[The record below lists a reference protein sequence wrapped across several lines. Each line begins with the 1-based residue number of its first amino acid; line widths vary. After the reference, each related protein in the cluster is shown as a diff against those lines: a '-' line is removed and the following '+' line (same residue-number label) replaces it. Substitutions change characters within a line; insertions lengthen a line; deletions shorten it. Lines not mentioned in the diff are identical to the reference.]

1 MSERLHRYEWN
12 GHCLLQDQR
21 GEWVKFA
28 EAEAALQSEQ
38 GMARLLRSTLDDQR
52 KIIRSLDGAVAE
64 NTKLRAAIQSWEDSA
79 QQGHPSPCTLGPLC
93 PYCEIERLRA
103 ELAEAQADRMRGNC
117 KIMADDCDCG
127 LCKREREIER
137 LQGQVADMSLV
148 IERLRTVMQAVASM
162 PGRDWL
168 MAQIALGQAL
178 GDGGKQLDW
187 VLRWHSQAATAA
199 GGKE

>member
-1 MSERLHRYEWN
+1 MNRQPGGSAYGRCEKHQVPLIHTITEQTCCAV
-12 GHCLLQDQR
+12 CLA
-21 GEWVKFA
+21 A
-28 EAEAALQSEQ
+28 E
-38 GMARLLRSTLDDQR
+38 
-52 KIIRSLDGAVAE
+52 V
-64 NTKLRAAIQSWEDSA
+64 
-79 QQGHPSPCTLGPLC
+79 
-93 PYCEIERLRA
+93 ERLRA

-187 VLRWHSQAATAA
+187 VLRWHSQAAEAA
-199 GGKE
+199 GGGG